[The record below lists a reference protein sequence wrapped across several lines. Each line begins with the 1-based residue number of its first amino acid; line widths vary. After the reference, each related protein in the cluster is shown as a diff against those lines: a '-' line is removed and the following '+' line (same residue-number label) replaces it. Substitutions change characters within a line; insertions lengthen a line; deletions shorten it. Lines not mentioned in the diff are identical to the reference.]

1 MRKVKGF
8 ILLWLFTMIAWV
20 LGTGTFRIDELVTG
34 LVLSFGVVVL
44 FASFTSLYRDIKI
57 TPKSIV
63 LMPVYLIVFLWEMI
77 KSNIDVALRVI
88 NPAMPIK
95 PGVVQLKTRL
105 HSPLAKLILANSITL
120 TPGTLTMDVKDDSLF
135 IHWIDVEAENIE
147 EATRK
152 VGWKF
157 ERILKEIIQ

>member
-8 ILLWLFTMIAWV
+8 ILLWLFTMIAWI
-20 LGTGTFRIDELVTG
+20 LGTVTFRLDELVTG

-88 NPAMPIK
+88 NPALPIK

-105 HSPLAKLILANSITL
+105 HSSLAKLILANSITL

-147 EATRK
+147 DATRK